1 MKIKNVKTVKN
12 LKAEVK
18 KIVEL
23 DESKSKKIK
32 ALFELGVEVKEIA
45 KVLNIRYNFA
55 YNVISNY
62 ILAEGVEIVKEVK
75 ANKKDAVRKLYRE
88 DKKAKEI
95 ASELK
100 TNLNYVYKLI
110 KEIKEE
116 MKGTP
121 GPLPEEIP
129 EELKK
134 AK

>member
-45 KVLNIRYNFA
+45 KQLDIRYNFA

-62 ILAEGVEIVKEVK
+62 ILADGIEVVKEVR

-88 DKKAKEI
+88 NKKAKEI
-95 ASELK
+95 AVELK

-116 MKGTP
+116 LKGQAV
-121 GPLPEEIP
+121 EIP
-129 EELKK
+129 EEVPEDLKE